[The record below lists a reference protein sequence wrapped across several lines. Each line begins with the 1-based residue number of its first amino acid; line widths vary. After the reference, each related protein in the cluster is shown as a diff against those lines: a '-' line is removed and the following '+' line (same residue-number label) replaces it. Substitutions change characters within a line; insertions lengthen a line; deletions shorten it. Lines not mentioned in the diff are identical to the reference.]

1 MPKKYTHIIMQAG
14 KELKKLQKARDAQK
28 KKVEKS
34 YKKYNKKHVAGSR
47 RTPVYEKKYET
58 NYNKL
63 KEINKK
69 LNNNA
74 SKTLM
79 KEKGLLGKNKAL
91 SLLNEIE
98 RKGKNIPNIPQ
109 NIKNIITNQ
118 LKSRPKINV
127 TRELVSN
134 FKNYPFHIQKKI
146 VDLLYNTNVPVKNI
160 MNYET
165 LEYIMNRI
173 DSNTNRMMYKPV
185 KHSIKMKQFMNE
197 YKKYYNSGKTY
208 KQFINITYKLNS
220 AFN

>member
-1 MPKKYTHIIMQAG
+1 MQAG
-14 KELKKLQKARDAQK
+14 KELKKLQKVRDAQK

-34 YKKYNKKHVAGSR
+34 YKKYDNKHVKGSI
-47 RTPVYEKKYET
+47 RTPVYEKKYEN

-69 LNNNA
+69 LSNIA
-74 SKTLM
+74 TKTLL

-98 RKGKNIPNIPQ
+98 RKGKNTPNIPQ
-109 NIKNIITNQ
+109 NIKNIISNQ
-118 LKSRPKINV
+118 LKSRPKIDV

-134 FKNYPFHIQKKI
+134 FKKYPFHIQKKI

-173 DSNTNRMMYKPV
+173 DSNTNRMMHKPV

-208 KQFINITYKLNS
+208 KQFVNVTYKLNN

>member
-1 MPKKYTHIIMQAG
+1 MQAEKEPKKL
-14 KELKKLQKARDAQK
+14 LKTREKQK
-28 KKVEKS
+28 KKVEQS
-34 YKKYNKKHVAGSR
+34 YKKFDKAHVKSSKH
-47 RTPVYEKKYET
+47 TPS
-58 NYNKL
+58 L
-63 KEINKK
+63 RKK
-69 LNNNA
+69 LNNNYDKLKQINKNLNNNA
-74 SKTLM
+74 SRTLM
-79 KEKGLLGKNKAL
+79 KEKGLLGKNKAK

-98 RKGKNIPNIPQ
+98 RKGKNVPNIPE
-109 NIKNIITNQ
+109 NIKSIISSQ

-134 FKNYPFHIQKKI
+134 FKKYPFHIQKKI

-160 MNYET
+160 TNYET

-173 DSNTNRMMYKPV
+173 DSNTNRMMHKPV

-208 KQFINITYKLNS
+208 KQFVNLTYKLNN

>member
-1 MPKKYTHIIMQAG
+1 MQTVN
-14 KELKKLQKARDAQK
+14 ELKKLQKDREKQK

-34 YKKYNKKHVAGSR
+34 YKKYSKKYVASST
-47 RTPVYEKKYET
+47 RTPAYEKKYHN

-63 KEINKK
+63 KDINKK

-74 SKTLM
+74 SKTIM
-79 KEKGLLGKNKAL
+79 REKGLLGKNKAME
-91 SLLNEIE
+91 LLNEIE

-109 NIKNIITNQ
+109 NIKNVVSNQ
-118 LKSRPKINV
+118 LKSRSKINV

-134 FKNYPFHIQKKI
+134 FKKYPFHIQKKI
-146 VDLLYNTNVPVKNI
+146 VSLLYNTNIPVKNI

-165 LEYIMNRI
+165 LEYIMIRI

-185 KHSIKMKQFMNE
+185 KHSEKMKCCRND

-208 KQFINITYKLNS
+208 NQFVKLTYELNN

>member
-1 MPKKYTHIIMQAG
+1 MQAE
-14 KELKKLQKARDAQK
+14 KELKKLQKVRDKRK

-34 YKKYNKKHVAGSR
+34 YKKYSKKYVVNSA
-47 RTPVYEKKYET
+47 RTPAYEKKYNN

-63 KEINKK
+63 RDINKK
-69 LNNNA
+69 LNNIA

-79 KEKGLLGKNKAL
+79 KEKGLLGKNKAMA
-91 SLLNEIE
+91 LLNEIE

-109 NIKNIITNQ
+109 NIKNIISNQ
-118 LKSRPKINV
+118 LKTRSRINV

-134 FKNYPFHIQKKI
+134 FKKYPFHIQKKI
-146 VDLLYNTNVPVKNI
+146 VSLLKNTNIPVKNI

-185 KHSIKMKQFMNE
+185 KHSVKMKIRKDD
-197 YKKYYNSGKTY
+197 YKNYYNSGKTY
-208 KQFINITYKLNS
+208 IEFARLTYQLNN